1 MTFVNTM
8 DFNGLNKG
16 LKLYCCEPGFIKLNI
31 NFGVCFCE
39 VSILIGCLLLPSF
52 YFALLS
58 FFTLLPMDFEL
69 LNVFSGLQIGAKLN
83 GRGDATTKL
92 EMICLQVRKLNFLNE
107 MQLGDFPV
115 LHTTDDI
122 AFFWF

>member
-1 MTFVNTM
+1 M
-8 DFNGLNKG
+8 DL
-16 LKLYCCEPGFIKLNI
+16 
-31 NFGVCFCE
+31 
-39 VSILIGCLLLPSF
+39 
-52 YFALLS
+52 
-58 FFTLLPMDFEL
+58 EL
-69 LNVFSGLQIGAKLN
+69 LNVFSGLQI

-115 LHTTDDI
+115 SHTTDDI

>member
-1 MTFVNTM
+1 M

-31 NFGVCFCE
+31 NFGVCFYQ
-39 VSILIGCLLLPSF
+39 VFILLCLV
-52 YFALLS
+52 
-58 FFTLLPMDFEL
+58 FTLPPMDFEL
-69 LNVFSGLQIGAKLN
+69 LNVFSGFQIGAKLN

-115 LHTTDDI
+115 SHTTDDV

>member
-1 MTFVNTM
+1 MSAFTKFL
-8 DFNGLNKG
+8 F
-16 LKLYCCEPGFIKLNI
+16 
-31 NFGVCFCE
+31 CF
-39 VSILIGCLLLPSF
+39 
-52 YFALLS
+52 AK

-69 LNVFSGLQIGAKLN
+69 LNVFSGFQIGAKLN
-83 GRGDATTKL
+83 GRGDATKKL

-115 LHTTDDI
+115 SHTTDDTSI

>member
-1 MTFVNTM
+1 
-8 DFNGLNKG
+8 
-16 LKLYCCEPGFIKLNI
+16 
-31 NFGVCFCE
+31 
-39 VSILIGCLLLPSF
+39 
-52 YFALLS
+52 
-58 FFTLLPMDFEL
+58 MDFEF
-69 LNVFSGLQIGAKLN
+69 LNVFSGFQIGVKLN

-115 LHTTDDI
+115 SHTTDDI